1 MNKTIIKH
9 ARFNFMSENHMIFY
23 KESYIDFTYV
33 IVNIFENS
41 FLGISNDIDR
51 SLIEDSRIF
60 LAETK
65 TGF

>member
-1 MNKTIIKH
+1 MNETIIKH
-9 ARFNFMSENHMIFY
+9 DDFDFMRKNHVIFY
-23 KESYIDFTYV
+23 KEFYIDFTYV
-33 IVNIFENS
+33 IVNVFEGS